1 MEKIKQAFFKFINW
15 QYCGLFLIILFSLV
29 MHLSVITQPSDGYVF
44 DETYYIK
51 DAQNIIDSHT
61 TDRPEHPPL
70 SKLIIVGGIQLFGD
84 NPIGWRLPPILF
96 GVANLFLLFL
106 ICRKLKLSVMVST
119 LATFLLALENLN
131 FLISSI
137 DMLDVYSLFFMLLA
151 FWLYLKDKF
160 FLACG
165 CLGLS
170 MLCKMTGALGCVV
183 IGLHW
188 LFAGHRKPLRF
199 LLSIYMV
206 PIVFFAGLFICDS
219 IIYMKWINPFT
230 DFMAM
235 MSGAG
240 ELTFENY
247 AGGWEAYPW
256 LWIFVPQDPIFY
268 GTDVIRWQ
276 GLINPTL
283 MYTIIPVYGYLIY
296 RFIKGERDSFFSI
309 LWFVGTYL
317 MWIPIVLITDR
328 LTYYFY
334 LYPTIGAVAIAMAI
348 VITKLNNSTAG
359 KWTALVWLTGH
370 TAAFIVLCPL
380 KLWLSIPL
388 CLMLL
393 IYMVWNLGI
402 LKKPVPENPDTADTG
417 AELLPA
423 LAEDASSQIVEDSA
437 AIQVDKQS
445 EQ

>member
-1 MEKIKQAFFKFINW
+1 
-15 QYCGLFLIILFSLV
+15 
-29 MHLSVITQPSDGYVF
+29 MHLSVITQPSDGFIF

-51 DAQNIIDSHT
+51 DAQNIIDLHT

-70 SKLIIVGGIQLFGD
+70 SKLIIVGGIQIFGD

-96 GVANLFLLFL
+96 GIANLFLLFL
-106 ICRKLKLSVMVST
+106 ICRQLKLSVMIST

-151 FWLYLKDKF
+151 FWLYLKDRF
-160 FLACG
+160 FLACA

-206 PIVFFAGLFICDS
+206 PIVFFAGLFVCDS
-219 IIYMKWINPFT
+219 IIYMKLINPFK
-230 DFMAM
+230 DFMDM
-235 MSGAG
+235 MSSAG
-240 ELTFENY
+240 NLTFEDYGHGEN
-247 AGGWEAYPW
+247 AWSDYPW
-256 LWIFVPQDPIFY
+256 LWIFYPRNCTFY
-268 GTDVIRWQ
+268 GTDIIRWQ
-276 GLINPTL
+276 GLISPTL

-296 RFIKGERDSFFSI
+296 RFIKGERHSFFSMM
-309 LWFVGTYL
+309 WFCGMYL
-317 MWIPIVLITDR
+317 SWIPVVLITDR

-334 LYPTIGAVAIAMAI
+334 FYPAIGAVAIAMAM
-348 VITKLNNSTAG
+348 VMEKLNNRRFG
-359 KWTALVWLTGH
+359 KTILLLWLSGH
-370 TAAFIVLCPL
+370 VAAFIVLSPL
-380 KLWLSIPL
+380 QLWLSIPI
-388 CLMLL
+388 CLILL
-393 IYMVWNLGI
+393 AYIIWKMGI
-402 LKKPVPENPDTADTG
+402 LQKPVPVIQDNCDLP
-417 AELLPA
+417 AELSPVSQDNIS
-423 LAEDASSQIVEDSA
+423 AENSDNAQV
-437 AIQVDKQS
+437 IQVDKQS

>member
-1 MEKIKQAFFKFINW
+1 MEKIKSVFFKFINW

-29 MHLSVITQPSDGYVF
+29 MHLSVITQPSDGYIF

-96 GVANLFLLFL
+96 GIANLFLLFL
-106 ICRKLKLSVMVST
+106 ICRQLKLSVMVST

-131 FLISSI
+131 FLISSV

-206 PIVFFAGLFICDS
+206 PIAFFAGLFVCDS
-219 IIYMKWINPFT
+219 IIYMKAINPFT
-230 DFMAM
+230 NFMEM
-235 MSGAG
+235 MSSAG

-256 LWIFVPQDPIFY
+256 LWIFVPQNPIFY
-268 GTDVIRWQ
+268 GTDIIRWQ

-296 RFIKGERDSFFSI
+296 RFFRKDRRSFFSM

-334 LYPTIGAVAIAMAI
+334 FYPAIGAVAMAMAI
-348 VITKLNNSTAG
+348 VMDKMNNRRIG
-359 KWTALVWLTGH
+359 KWAVLVWLTGH
-370 TAAFIVLCPL
+370 TAAFIVLAPL
-380 KLWLSIPL
+380 KLWLSIPI
-388 CLMLL
+388 CLILL
-393 IYMVWNLGI
+393 AYIVWNMGI
-402 LKKPVPENPDTADTG
+402 LKKSVPVITDSPDIPAEILPASEENAPPENVDG
-417 AELLPA
+417 AE
-423 LAEDASSQIVEDSA
+423 

>member
-1 MEKIKQAFFKFINW
+1 MEKVKRAFFRFIHW
-15 QYCGLFLIILFSLV
+15 EYCGLFLIILFSLI
-29 MHLSVITQPSDGYVF
+29 MHLSVITQPSDGYIF

-51 DAQNIIDSHT
+51 DAQNIIDNHF

-70 SKLIIVGGIQLFGD
+70 SKLIIVGGIELFGD

-96 GVANLFLLFL
+96 GIANLFLLFL
-106 ICRKLKLSVMVST
+106 ICRELKLSVVVST

-131 FLISSI
+131 FLLSSI

-160 FLACG
+160 FSACS

-170 MLCKMTGALGCVV
+170 MLCKMTGALGCIV

-199 LLSIYMV
+199 LLSVYMV
-206 PIVFFAGLFICDS
+206 PVVFFAGLFVFDS
-219 IIYMKWINPFT
+219 IICMKWINPFT
-230 DFMAM
+230 DFINM
-235 MSGAG
+235 MSGTG

-247 AGGWEAYPW
+247 SGGWEAYPW
-256 LWIFVPQDPIFY
+256 EWIFVPQNPTFF
-268 GTDVIRWQ
+268 GTDVIKWQ

-283 MYTIIPVYGYLIY
+283 LYSIIPVFGYLIY
-296 RFIKGERDSFFSI
+296 RYVKKGERESFFTMM
-309 LWFVGTYL
+309 WFCGTYL
-317 MWIPIVLITDR
+317 TWIPIVLITDR

-334 LYPTIGAVAIAMAI
+334 FYPTLGAVAIAMAM
-348 VITKLNNSTAG
+348 VMAKLNNHRVG
-359 KWTALVWLTGH
+359 KIVLLIWLTGH
-370 TAAFIVLCPL
+370 VASFIVLSPV

-393 IYMVWNLGI
+393 AYIIWKMEI
-402 LKKPVPENPDTADTG
+402 FKPATPESPIEIGSIPELSFTDQPDIPAETAEVTG
-417 AELLPA
+417 E
-423 LAEDASSQIVEDSA
+423 
-437 AIQVDKQS
+437 IQVDKQL
-445 EQ
+445 

>member
-1 MEKIKQAFFKFINW
+1 MEKIKNAFFKFIHW

-29 MHLSVITQPSDGYVF
+29 MHLSVITQPSDGYIF

-51 DAQNIIDSHT
+51 DAQNIVDLHT

-70 SKLIIVGGIQLFGD
+70 SKLIIVGGIQVFGD
-84 NPIGWRLPPILF
+84 NPIGWRLPPIMF
-96 GVANLFLLFL
+96 GIANLFLLYL

-131 FLISSI
+131 FLISSV

-188 LFAGHRKPLRF
+188 LFAGHRKPVRF

-206 PIVFFAGLFICDS
+206 PLVFFAGLFVCDS
-219 IIYMKWINPFT
+219 IIYMKLINPFT
-230 DFMAM
+230 DFMDM

-240 ELTFENY
+240 VLTFEDY
-247 AGGWEAYPW
+247 SGGWEAYPW
-256 LWIFVPQDPIFY
+256 LWIFVPQDPIFF
-268 GTDVIRWQ
+268 GTDAIRWQ

-283 MYTIIPVYGYLIY
+283 MFTIIPVYGYLIY
-296 RFIKGERDSFFSI
+296 RFIKGERESFFSM
-309 LWFVGTYL
+309 LWFAGTYL

-334 LYPTIGAVAIAMAI
+334 FYATIGAVAMAMAI
-348 VITKLNNSTAG
+348 VMAKLSNYTLG
-359 KWTALVWLTGH
+359 KWTVLIWLTGH
-370 TAAFIVLCPL
+370 TSAFLVLSPVS
-380 KLWLSIPL
+380 LWLSIPL
-388 CLMLL
+388 CMTLL
-393 IYMVWNLGI
+393 LYTAWNMGI
-402 LKKPVPENPDTADTG
+402 FNKPVPKNLDAAGIE

-423 LAEDASSQIVEDSA
+423 SQGDISSQIIEGSEAV
-437 AIQVDKQS
+437 QVDKQS

>member
-1 MEKIKQAFFKFINW
+1 MEKIKSAFFKFINW

-29 MHLSVITQPSDGYVF
+29 MHLSVITQPSDGYIF

-51 DAQNIIDSHT
+51 DAQNIIDLHT

-96 GVANLFLLFL
+96 GIANLFLLFL
-106 ICRKLKLSVMVST
+106 ICRQLKLSVMVST

-137 DMLDVYSLFFMLLA
+137 DMLDVYSLFFVLLA
-151 FWLYLKDKF
+151 FWLYLKDRF
-160 FLACG
+160 FLACA

-206 PIVFFAGLFICDS
+206 PIAFFAGLFVCDS

-230 DFMAM
+230 DFVDM
-235 MSGAG
+235 MKSTGT
-240 ELTFENY
+240 LTFEDY
-247 AGGWEAYPW
+247 SGGWEAYPW
-256 LWIFVPQDPIFY
+256 LWIFVPQNPIFF

-276 GLINPTL
+276 GLISPTL

-296 RFIKGERDSFFSI
+296 RFIKGERQSLFSM
-309 LWFVGTYL
+309 LWFCGMYL
-317 MWIPIVLITDR
+317 SWIPIVLITDR

-334 LYPTIGAVAIAMAI
+334 FYPTIGAVAMGMAM
-348 VITKLNNSTAG
+348 VMEKLNKGRLG
-359 KWTALVWLTGH
+359 KAILLLWLSGH
-370 TAAFIVLCPL
+370 VASFIVLSPMQ
-380 KLWLSIPL
+380 LWLSIPL
-388 CLMLL
+388 CLILL
-393 IYMVWNLGI
+393 AYIVWYMGI
-402 LKKPVPENPDTADTG
+402 LQKSDPATVDVPDAVPE
-417 AELLPA
+417 LPA
-423 LAEDASSQIVEDSA
+423 DAGVDILPEHTPDSA
-437 AIQVDKQS
+437 VIQVDKQS

>member
-1 MEKIKQAFFKFINW
+1 MEKIKQAFFKFIKW

-29 MHLSVITQPSDGYVF
+29 MHLSVITQPSDGYIF
-44 DETYYIK
+44 DETYYIQ
-51 DAQNIIDSHT
+51 DAQNIIDNHT

-96 GVANLFLLFL
+96 GIANLFLLFL
-106 ICRKLKLSVMVST
+106 ICRQLKLSVLVST

-137 DMLDVYSLFFMLLA
+137 DMLDVYSLFFMFLA
-151 FWLYLKDKF
+151 FLLYLKDKF

-165 CLGLS
+165 LLGLS

-206 PIVFFAGLFICDS
+206 PIVFFAGLFAFDS
-219 IIYMKWINPFT
+219 IIYMKLVNPFT
-230 DFMAM
+230 NFMEM
-235 MSGAG
+235 MSSAG

-247 AGGWEAYPW
+247 SGGWEAYPW
-256 LWIFVPQDPIFY
+256 LWIFVPQNPIFY

-276 GLINPTL
+276 GLISPTL
-283 MYTIIPVYGYLIY
+283 MYAIVPVYGYLIY
-296 RFIKGERDSFFSI
+296 RFIKGERQSFFSMM
-309 LWFVGTYL
+309 WFCGTYL

-334 LYPTIGAVAIAMAI
+334 FYSTIGAVAIAMAMVMI
-348 VITKLNNSTAG
+348 KLNNHLIG
-359 KWTALVWLTGH
+359 KIVLLLWLSGH
-370 TAAFIVLCPL
+370 VASFIVLSPL
-380 KLWLSIPL
+380 QLWLSIPL
-388 CLMLL
+388 CLILL
-393 IYMVWNLGI
+393 AYIIWSMGI
-402 LKKPVPENPDTADTG
+402 LQKP
-417 AELLPA
+417 LPA
-423 LAEDASSQIVEDSA
+423 AVDKGDIPPELSPGLQDEIYPQDSDNTEVL
-437 AIQVDKQS
+437 QVDKQP

>member
-296 RFIKGERDSFFSI
+296 RFIKGERDSFFSM

-334 LYPTIGAVAIAMAI
+334 FYPTIGALAIAMAI
-348 VITKLNNSTAG
+348 VMAKLKNSTAG
-359 KWTALVWLTGH
+359 KWTVLVWLTGH

-393 IYMVWNLGI
+393 AYMVWSLGI
-402 LKKPVPENPDTADTG
+402 LKKPVPENLDIADTG

-423 LAEDASSQIVEDSA
+423 LQEDASSQIVEDSA